1 MYGIIANP
9 TKEGARELQQRLI
22 GLMAERSMR
31 CRVFEEPGDILSY
44 GDTISMLI
52 VIGGDG
58 SILRYAEAA
67 SERHVPILGV
77 NVGHI
82 GFLAEIAP
90 DRIEEMLDRLLKK
103 EYRIEERMM
112 LRCTVNDGA
121 PRHCLNDVL
130 VFKRSFSGVTRMEV
144 RIDGKS
150 LGSVFCDGMIAAT
163 PTGSTGYCL
172 SAGGPVL
179 VPEMRAIAL
188 APVCSHTLH
197 MKPTVAGAAAEIEF
211 VLEADGIVCID
222 GERTED
228 VSQGDIVRV
237 TGSERDSR
245 FVCFGESN
253 IFGLIAE
260 KLI

>member
-9 TKEGARELQQRLI
+9 TKAGATELQARLI
-22 GLMAERSMR
+22 SMMDARNMR
-31 CRVFEEPGDILSY
+31 CKVFEEPEDILSY
-44 GDTISMLI
+44 GDAISMLI

-67 SERHVPILGV
+67 SERDIPILGV

-90 DRIEEMLDRLLKK
+90 DRIEDMLLRLQQRD
-103 EYRIEERMM
+103 YRFEERMM
-112 LRCTVNDGA
+112 LTCSVNGG
-121 PRHCLNDVL
+121 PVRRSLNDVL
-130 VFKRSFSGVTRMEV
+130 VYKRSFSGVTRMEV

-150 LGSVFCDGMIAAT
+150 LGTVFCDGMVAAT

-197 MKPTVAGAAAEIEF
+197 MKPTVSGASAEIEF
-211 VLEADGIVCID
+211 ILEADGIVCID
-222 GERTED
+222 GEHTYD
-228 VSQGDIVRV
+228 VTNNDVVRV
-237 TGSERDSR
+237 SGAERGVR
-245 FVCFGESN
+245 FVRFGESN
-253 IFGLIAE
+253 IFRLIAE
-260 KLI
+260 KLV